1 MSGLLLKM
9 SKISDQN
16 SSFFAIAQM
25 VLFMIQYT
33 TMDRVFIKGG

>member
-1 MSGLLLKM
+1 MLLKM
-9 SKISDQN
+9 SKISDQY

-25 VLFMIQYT
+25 GLFMKQYT